1 MSDMHR
7 DMHQVTCSEFS
18 EQLSAHL
25 ELELDA
31 AAAAGMDAHAATCAE
46 CGALLADLRALQ
58 AHASALPLLTPS
70 HDLWNGIASRIDAA
84 VVPLDT
90 RRQSAMTAPRRSSW
104 QLAAVAAGL
113 MAVTSA
119 LTWMAASRRAPAVA
133 VVAVSP
139 GATRPAVPEAVT
151 TTAPAPE
158 PVITPAPTERR
169 EALRSSPAPT
179 ANVYL
184 ASAVKHA
191 AAEAVY
197 DREIR
202 TLRRIIET
210 RRNQIDPVTLAI
222 IEKNLSVIDTA
233 IAECKLAL
241 ARDPASR
248 FLVETLNSSLNNK
261 VELLRSAAMLPTRS

>member
-1 MSDMHR
+1 MSDMNR
-7 DMHQVTCSEFS
+7 DMHQLTCTEFR
-18 EQLSAHL
+18 EQLASHL

-31 AAAAGMDAHAATCAE
+31 TTAQAMDAHAATCAE

-58 AHASALPLLTPS
+58 VEASALPLLAPS
-70 HDLWNGIASRIDAA
+70 HDLWDGIANRIGTD

-90 RRQSAMTAPRRSSW
+90 RRPLVASAPRRSTW

-113 MAVTSA
+113 MAMTSA
-119 LTWMAASRRAPAVA
+119 VTWYAASRRPPAVA

-139 GATRPAVPEAVT
+139 VTSRPAVPDPVPT
-151 TTAPAPE
+151 TTPAPE
-158 PVITPAPTERR
+158 PVVTPAHDARR
-169 EALRSSPAPT
+169 ETLRSAPGT
-179 ANVYL
+179 SATVYL
-184 ASAVKHA
+184 ASDVKHTV
-191 AAEAVY
+191 AEQVY

-210 RRNQIDPVTLAI
+210 RRSQIDPVTLAI

-233 IAECKLAL
+233 IAECKQAL